1 MKITRVATQL
11 FFAAVIG
18 VSFASCGETDAEKT
32 PDVVITRF
40 VFPELKAREGKL
52 AKTQEWEKTKTKVT
66 EIMAKLNR
74 NDKDEKAI
82 LQLVQIY
89 MQEARVTGEHP
100 YYYPAILKILDY
112 DLSFNKKS
120 FEALT
125 YKASVLMS
133 QHRFQEAFETATK
146 AKPLGRGNAYIYGV
160 LTDANVELGKYE
172 DAVKQCDSMQLLKP
186 SLESYARASYLRE
199 IYGDY
204 KGSIEAMK
212 LAVEAGLPAS
222 EPYCWCRKTLGVLFE
237 NTGQWNDA
245 ENEYLNILAVRPD
258 YAFAIE
264 GLARVEKARGNYDKA
279 IEHLNKA
286 IEIMPEFSFHEEL
299 AEIMLLQGKKDEAM
313 EKYNATTK
321 MLEEDKASG
330 HIVNLDIA
338 NVYCALGDYNKA
350 LDYVKM
356 ELEVRPQNI
365 DVNGAAAWIY
375 YKMGNKEKALEHIRI
390 AKRTNSQQPLLN
402 ARAGII
408 EANAGGDVKKGKEY
422 LNAAKKV
429 NPQLVALLEGKEA

>member
-1 MKITRVATQL
+1 MLLRNLLIV
-11 FFAAVIG
+11 F
-18 VSFASCGETDAEKT
+18 SFSALLTSCSESEGKAKMETPIRTKFT
-32 PDVVITRF
+32 
-40 VFPELKAREGKL
+40 FPELMARKGQL
-52 AKTQEWEKTKTKVT
+52 ATTEEWTKTKNKVS
-66 EIMAKLNR
+66 ELMSKLNK
-74 NDKDEKAI
+74 NEKDEKSA

-100 YYYPAILKILDY
+100 YYYPAILKILDFE
-112 DLSFNKKS
+112 LSFNDKS

-133 QHRFQEAFETATK
+133 QHRFQEAYETGKK
-146 AKPLGRGNAYIYGV
+146 AQKLGRGNAYIYGV

-172 DAVKQCDSMQLLKP
+172 EAVQVCDSMQALKP

-204 KGSIEAMK
+204 KGSIEVMK

-237 NTGQWNDA
+237 NVGKYEDA
-245 ENEYLNILAVRPD
+245 ENEYLNILAARPD
-258 YAFAIE
+258 YAFAME
-264 GLARVEKARGNYDKA
+264 GLARVEKHRKNYDKA

-286 IEIMPEFSFHEEL
+286 IAIMPEFSFHEEL

-313 EKYNATTK
+313 KKYKETTV

-338 NVYCALGDYNKA
+338 NVYIALGEYDKA
-350 LDYVKM
+350 LEYAQL
-356 ELEVRPQNI
+356 ELGVRPQNI
-365 DVNGAAAWIY
+365 DVNAVTAWIY
-375 YKMGNKEKALEHIRI
+375 YKQGNKEKALEHIRI
-390 AKRTNSQQPLLN
+390 AKRTGSQQPMLN

-408 EANAGGDVKKGKEY
+408 ETNCGGDAKKGKEY
-422 LNAAKKV
+422 WNAANKV
-429 NPQLVALLEGKEA
+429 NPQMVALLEGKEA

>member
-11 FFAAVIG
+11 FFAALISVTF
-18 VSFASCGETDAEKT
+18 SSCGETEAANQKDQ
-32 PDVVITRF
+32 VVMTRF
-40 VFPELKAREGKL
+40 VFPDLKPRQGEM
-52 AKTQEWEKTKTKVT
+52 AKTEEWEKTKTKVA
-66 EIMAKLNR
+66 ELMAKLNK
-74 NDKDEKAI
+74 NDKDEKSI

-89 MQEARVTGEHP
+89 IQEARVTGEHP

-112 DLSFNKKS
+112 QLSFNKKS

-125 YKASVLMS
+125 FKSSVLMS

-146 AKPLGRGNAYIYGV
+146 AKSIGKGNAYIYGV

-172 DAVKQCDSMQLLKP
+172 DAVVQCDSMQLLKP

-237 NTGQWNDA
+237 STGQWKDA
-245 ENEYLNILAVRPD
+245 ENEYLNILAARPD
-258 YAFAIE
+258 YAFAME
-264 GLARVEKARGNYDKA
+264 GLARVEKARGNFDIA
-279 IEHLNKA
+279 IEWLNKA
-286 IEIMPEFSFHEEL
+286 IKIMPEFSFHEEL

-313 EKYNATTK
+313 AKFKETTK

-338 NVYCALGDYNKA
+338 NVYTALGEYDKA
-350 LDYVKM
+350 LEFVKM

-375 YKMGNKEKALEHIRI
+375 YKQGNKEKALEHIHI
-390 AKRTNSQQPLLN
+390 AKRTNSQQPKLN
-402 ARAGII
+402 ARAGLI
-408 EANAGGDVKKGKEY
+408 ESAVGDAKKGKEY

-429 NPQLVALLEGKEA
+429 NPQLVSLLDPKES

>member
-11 FFAAVIG
+11 FFATVLG
-18 VSFASCGETDAEKT
+18 VTFTSCGETEAAEQK
-32 PDVVITRF
+32 DQVVVTRF
-40 VFPELKAREGKL
+40 VFPELKARQGEM
-52 AKTQEWEKTKTKVT
+52 AKTEEWEKTKTKVT
-66 EIMAKLNR
+66 ELMAKLNR

-112 DLSFNKKS
+112 DLSLNKKS

-125 YKASVLMS
+125 YKSSVLMS
-133 QHRFQEAFETATK
+133 QHRFKEAHETATQ
-146 AKPLGRGNAYIYGV
+146 AKSLGKGNAYIYGV

-172 DAVKQCDSMQLLKP
+172 EAVVQCDSMQLLKP

-237 NTGQWNDA
+237 STGRWKDA
-245 ENEYLNILAVRPD
+245 ENEYLNILAARPD
-258 YAFAIE
+258 YAFAME
-264 GLARVEKARGNYDKA
+264 GLARVEKAREHYDIA
-279 IEHLNKA
+279 IEWLNKA
-286 IEIMPEFSFHEEL
+286 IAIMPEFSFHEEL
-299 AEIMLLQGKKDEAM
+299 AEIMLLQGKKEEAM
-313 EKYNATTK
+313 AKYTETTK

-330 HIVNLDIA
+330 HVVNLDIA
-338 NVYCALGDYNKA
+338 NVYASLGEYEKALGF
-350 LDYVKM
+350 VKM

-365 DVNGAAAWIY
+365 DVNSVAAWIY
-375 YKMGNKEKALEHIRI
+375 YKQGNKEKALEHIRI
-390 AKRTNSQQPLLN
+390 AKRTNSQQPVLN

-408 EANAGGDVKKGKEY
+408 ESAMGDAKKGKTY
-422 LNAAKKV
+422 LNAANKV
-429 NPQLVALLEGKEA
+429 NPQLVKLLEQKEA